1 MGPHGFGGEGSL
13 TMAADTTPSRVV
25 SITCPSCGEVYETPE
40 RVGSVLRNAGYCVNI
55 TCLEDLTGEP
65 LDQVYSRSR
74 GTRRFADRAASA

>member
-1 MGPHGFGGEGSL
+1 
-13 TMAADTTPSRVV
+13 MATDTTHSRALSV
-25 SITCPSCGEVYETPE
+25 TCPSCGEVYETAE
-40 RVGSVLRNAGYCVNI
+40 RVGAVLRNAGYCTNI